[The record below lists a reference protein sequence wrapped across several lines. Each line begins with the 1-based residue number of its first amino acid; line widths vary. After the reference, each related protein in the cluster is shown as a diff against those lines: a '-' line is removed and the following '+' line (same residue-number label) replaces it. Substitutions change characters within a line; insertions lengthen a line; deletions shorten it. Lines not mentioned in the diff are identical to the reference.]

1 MVSLEGEGHEDEE
14 NEITRSPT
22 DAFVKHAKGESAEF
36 RDLMIRYLPFTIIGY
51 LLVLLFF
58 SAIFSPLMAF
68 LLWIATGVGI
78 YKIAENYGEEVP
90 WVKQVLEK
98 VQNIGFTSTSPDRA
112 PETVETSLDE
122 PEEER
127 QRI

>member
-1 MVSLEGEGHEDEE
+1 MVSLKGEGHEDEE
-14 NEITRSPT
+14 NEITKSPT

-68 LLWIATGVGI
+68 LLWIATGFGI
-78 YKIAENYGEEVP
+78 YKIAEKNNRTSKYP
-90 WVKQVLEK
+90 IIVKGK
-98 VQNIGFTSTSPDRA
+98 
-112 PETVETSLDE
+112 
-122 PEEER
+122 
-127 QRI
+127 